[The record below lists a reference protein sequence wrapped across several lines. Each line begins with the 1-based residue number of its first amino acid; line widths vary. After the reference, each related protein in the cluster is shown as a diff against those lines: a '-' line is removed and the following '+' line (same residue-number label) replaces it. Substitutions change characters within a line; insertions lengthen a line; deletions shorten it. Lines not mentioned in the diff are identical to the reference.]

1 MQPRREKREELAAF
15 QLIELH
21 SIPASQGP
29 DLQDIELARISQEV
43 AERFYNL
50 VAVGE
55 GGRCPSRVKDGPI
68 LSQARSRS
76 KGPLSDQ
83 VADATKPRGQCRSW
97 VESRPQ
103 HRVPS
108 DRFSPLGQ
116 RITLDPFSASVPA
129 MCRCARK
136 PSSGYSLAM
145 RHAPIA

>member
-15 QLIELH
+15 RLIELH

-83 VADATKPRGQCRSW
+83 VADATKPRRQCRSW
-97 VESRPQ
+97 VEPCRS
-103 HRVPS
+103 
-108 DRFSPLGQ
+108 
-116 RITLDPFSASVPA
+116 ISVPA
-129 MCRCARK
+129 NGSPAAAHSAIVSFLNPQPALGLRRGK
-136 PSSGYSLAM
+136 GS
-145 RHAPIA
+145 

>member
-83 VADATKPRGQCRSW
+83 VADARNRAANVAVGGNSARSHGT
-97 VESRPQ
+97 SRAAAL
-103 HRVPS
+103 V
-108 DRFSPLGQ
+108 
-116 RITLDPFSASVPA
+116 
-129 MCRCARK
+129 
-136 PSSGYSLAM
+136 
-145 RHAPIA
+145 

>member
-83 VADATKPRGQCRSW
+83 VADATKPRRQCRCW
-97 VESRPQ
+97 VERAPPS
-103 HRVPS
+103 RVPS
-108 DRFSPLGQ
+108 DCTTTLFASP
-116 RITLDPFSASVPA
+116 
-129 MCRCARK
+129 RCLSDCVARK
-136 PSSGYSLAM
+136 VKQNPRPFA
-145 RHAPIA
+145 